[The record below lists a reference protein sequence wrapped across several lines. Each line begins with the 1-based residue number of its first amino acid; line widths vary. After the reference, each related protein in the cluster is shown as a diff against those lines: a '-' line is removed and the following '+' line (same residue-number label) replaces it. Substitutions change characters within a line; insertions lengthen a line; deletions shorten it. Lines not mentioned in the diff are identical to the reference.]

1 MVLVM
6 VNLDCG
12 LELELESAERRAS
25 GEIHGGTLPLPGE
38 LLHSVT
44 APVLFLQSL
53 SDMHGRPGTLQKSPH
68 PRPSD
73 LDFAA
78 PTS

>member
-53 SDMHGRPGTLQKSPH
+53 SDMH
-68 PRPSD
+68 
-73 LDFAA
+73 
-78 PTS
+78 